1 MTKANILIVEDEHD
15 LASAYQI
22 ILEKSGYDV
31 SVANDGMQALQM
43 LEDCEPELILLDLR
57 MPRVSGIEFLKK
69 YQLLDKHPN
78 VKVIVFSNLD
88 ADKEIDEAYTLGAT
102 KYMLKALASPNDL
115 AKLVAETLADRD

>member
-88 ADKEIDEAYTLGAT
+88 ADKEIDEAYTLGAS